1 MKVNI
6 RHPEMGDAAI
16 IAALSKELGY
26 PNATQEMTAELIGEI
41 SRDNRSIIFVAVH
54 ENVVIGWV
62 QAILTTRLESG
73 TFAKITGLIVTEK
86 WRSKS
91 VGSQLV
97 KFVENWSVNQNVYT
111 LKVRC
116 NVKRADAHRFYLR
129 QEFKE
134 EKEQKTFAK
143 GLCNAE
149 KS

>member
-1 MKVNI
+1 MKIDI

-26 PNATQEMTAELIGEI
+26 PYATEEMTAELIGEI

-86 WRSKS
+86 CRSQS

-97 KFVENWSVNQNVYT
+97 KFVENWSVKQNVHT

-116 NVKRADAHRFYLR
+116 NVKRADAHRFYLQ

-134 EKEQKTFAK
+134 EKEQKTFSK

-149 KS
+149 KP